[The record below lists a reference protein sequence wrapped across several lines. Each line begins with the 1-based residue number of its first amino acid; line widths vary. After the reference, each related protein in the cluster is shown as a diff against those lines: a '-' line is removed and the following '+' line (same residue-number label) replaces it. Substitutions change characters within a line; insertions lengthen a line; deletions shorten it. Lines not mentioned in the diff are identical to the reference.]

1 MSDGQFQRAA
11 MARTLATKPD
21 FIILDDWI
29 LRQRQR

>member
-1 MSDGQFQRAA
+1 